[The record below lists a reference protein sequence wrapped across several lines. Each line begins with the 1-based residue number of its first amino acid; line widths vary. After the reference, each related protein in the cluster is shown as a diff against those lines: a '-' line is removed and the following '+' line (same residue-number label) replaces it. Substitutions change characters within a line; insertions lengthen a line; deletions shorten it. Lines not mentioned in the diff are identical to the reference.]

1 MKKNITLSYK
11 TVEKDV
17 AERLDFVTARELT
30 QFSRVHIQRWIKD
43 GKLLLD
49 GEIVKPKQ
57 LLKVN
62 QLISVETS
70 EEPTLEDEPE
80 DIPIEIIFEDADII
94 VLNKQPGLVVHPG
107 AGNRTGTLVNAL
119 LHHDEELSFLPRAG
133 IVHRLDKDTSG
144 VMVVAKNEFS
154 YLNLVTQL
162 KERKVNR
169 HYLAIVVG
177 EPLSGSTIN
186 EPIGRHPKLRTKQAV
201 TDAGKEA
208 ITNYKIKERMGG
220 YTLLNVSLE
229 TGRTHQIRVH
239 LAFINF
245 PILGDSVYG
254 GRKKFAAGT
263 TEAVKKEILKFPRQ
277 ALHAE
282 KLEFIHP
289 QSGKKVN
296 YSAKTPKDL
305 LHLIELLKNL
315 NE

>member
-1 MKKNITLSYK
+1 MKKSISLSYK
-11 TVEKDV
+11 TIEED
-17 AERLDFVTARELT
+17 AGERLDSVIAREFT
-30 QFSRVHIQRWIKD
+30 QFSRAHIQKWIKD

-57 LLKVN
+57 PLKIN
-62 QLISVETS
+62 QFISVEAL
-70 EEPTLEDEPE
+70 EEPTLEDGPE
-80 DIPIEIIFEDADII
+80 DIPLEIIFEDDDII
-94 VLNKQPGLVVHPG
+94 IINKQPGLVVHPG
-107 AGNRTGTLVNAL
+107 AGNQTGTLVNAL
-119 LHHDEELSFLPRAG
+119 LHHDEELRFLPRAG

-144 VMVVAKNEFS
+144 IMVVTKNEFS
-154 YLNLVTQL
+154 YLNLVSQL
-162 KERKVNR
+162 KERKVKR

-177 EPLSGSTIN
+177 EPLSGLTIN

-201 TDAGKEA
+201 TEAGKEA
-208 ITNYKIKERMGG
+208 ITNFKIKERMGG

-254 GRKKFAAGT
+254 GRKKFVAGT
-263 TEAVKKEILKFPRQ
+263 TEAEKKEILKFPRQ

-289 QSGKKVN
+289 TSGKSVN

-305 LHLIELLKNL
+305 TQLIELLKNL

>member
-1 MKKNITLSYK
+1 MKKSISLSYK
-11 TVEKDV
+11 TIEED
-17 AERLDFVTARELT
+17 AGERLDSVIAREFT
-30 QFSRVHIQRWIKD
+30 QFSRAHIQKWIKD

-49 GEIVKPKQ
+49 GETVKPKQ
-57 LLKVN
+57 PLKIN
-62 QLISVETS
+62 QFISVEAL
-70 EEPTLEDEPE
+70 EEPTLEDGPE
-80 DIPIEIIFEDADII
+80 DIPLEIIFEDNDII
-94 VLNKQPGLVVHPG
+94 IINKQPGLVVHPG
-107 AGNRTGTLVNAL
+107 SGNQTGTLVNAL
-119 LHHDEELSFLPRAG
+119 LHHDEELRFLPRAG

-144 VMVVAKNEFS
+144 IMVVTKNEFS
-154 YLNLVTQL
+154 YLNLVSQL

-177 EPLSGSTIN
+177 EPLSGLTIN

-201 TDAGKEA
+201 TEAGKEA
-208 ITNYKIKERMGG
+208 ITNFKIKERMGG

-254 GRKKFAAGT
+254 GRKKFVAGT
-263 TEAVKKEILKFPRQ
+263 TEAEKKEILKFPRQ

-289 QSGKKVN
+289 TSGKSVN

-305 LHLIELLKNL
+305 TQLIELLKNL

>member
-1 MKKNITLSYK
+1 MKKSISLSYK
-11 TVEKDV
+11 TIEED
-17 AERLDFVTARELT
+17 AGERLDSVIAREFT
-30 QFSRVHIQRWIKD
+30 QFSRAHIQKWIKD

-57 LLKVN
+57 PLKIN
-62 QLISVETS
+62 QFISVEAL
-70 EEPTLEDEPE
+70 EEPTLEDGPE
-80 DIPIEIIFEDADII
+80 DIPLEIIFEDNDII
-94 VLNKQPGLVVHPG
+94 IINKQPGLVVHPG
-107 AGNRTGTLVNAL
+107 AGNQTGTLVNAL
-119 LHHDEELSFLPRAG
+119 LHHDEELRFLPRAG

-144 VMVVAKNEFS
+144 IMVVTKNEFS
-154 YLNLVTQL
+154 YLNLVSQL

-177 EPLSGSTIN
+177 EPLSGLTIN

-201 TDAGKEA
+201 TEAGKEA
-208 ITNYKIKERMGG
+208 ITNFKIKERLGG

-263 TEAVKKEILKFPRQ
+263 TEAEKKEILKFPRQ

-289 QSGKKVN
+289 TSGKSVN

-305 LHLIELLKNL
+305 TQLIELLKNL

>member
-17 AERLDFVTARELT
+17 AERLDFVTAREFT

-154 YLNLVTQL
+154 YLNLVSQL

-208 ITNYKIKERMGG
+208 ITNFKIKERMGG

-263 TEAVKKEILKFPRQ
+263 TEAIKKEILKFPRQ

>member
-1 MKKNITLSYK
+1 MKKSISLSYK
-11 TVEKDV
+11 TIEED
-17 AERLDFVTARELT
+17 AGERLDSVIAREFT
-30 QFSRVHIQRWIKD
+30 QFSRAHIQKWIKD

-57 LLKVN
+57 PLKIN
-62 QLISVETS
+62 QFISVEAL
-70 EEPTLEDEPE
+70 EEPTLEDGPE
-80 DIPIEIIFEDADII
+80 DIPLEIIFEDDDII
-94 VLNKQPGLVVHPG
+94 IINKQPGLVVHPG
-107 AGNRTGTLVNAL
+107 AGNQTGTLVNAL
-119 LHHDEELSFLPRAG
+119 LHHDEELRFLPRAG

-144 VMVVAKNEFS
+144 IMVVTKNEFS
-154 YLNLVTQL
+154 YLNLVSQL

-177 EPLSGSTIN
+177 EPLSGLTIN

-201 TDAGKEA
+201 TEAGKEA
-208 ITNYKIKERMGG
+208 ITNFKIKERMGG

-254 GRKKFAAGT
+254 GRKKFVAGT
-263 TEAVKKEILKFPRQ
+263 TEAEKKEILKFPRQ

-289 QSGKKVN
+289 TSGMSVN

-305 LHLIELLKNL
+305 TQLIELLKNL

>member
-1 MKKNITLSYK
+1 MKKNISLSYK
-11 TVEKDV
+11 TIAEDTG
-17 AERLDFVTARELT
+17 ERLDSVIAREFT
-30 QFSRVHIQRWIKD
+30 QFSRAHIQKWIKD

-57 LLKVN
+57 PLKIN
-62 QLISVETS
+62 QFISVEAL
-70 EEPTLEDEPE
+70 EEPTLEDGPE
-80 DIPIEIIFEDADII
+80 DIPLEIIFEDDDII
-94 VLNKQPGLVVHPG
+94 IINKQPGLVVHPG
-107 AGNRTGTLVNAL
+107 AGNQTGTLVNAL
-119 LHHDEELSFLPRAG
+119 LHHDEELRFLPRAG

-144 VMVVAKNEFS
+144 IMVVTKNEFS
-154 YLNLVTQL
+154 YLNLVSQL
-162 KERKVNR
+162 KERKVKR

-177 EPLSGSTIN
+177 EPLSGLTIN

-201 TDAGKEA
+201 TEAGKEA
-208 ITNYKIKERMGG
+208 ITNFKIKERMGG

-254 GRKKFAAGT
+254 GRKKFVAGT
-263 TEAVKKEILKFPRQ
+263 TEAEKKEILKFPRQ

-289 QSGKKVN
+289 TSGKSVN

-305 LHLIELLKNL
+305 TQLIELLKNL

>member
-17 AERLDFVTARELT
+17 AERLDFVTAREFT
-30 QFSRVHIQRWIKD
+30 QFSRVHIQRWIKE

-154 YLNLVTQL
+154 YLNLVSQL

-208 ITNYKIKERMGG
+208 ITNFKIKERMGG

>member
-11 TVEKDV
+11 TIEKDI
-17 AERLDFVTARELT
+17 AERLDFVTAREFT
-30 QFSRVHIQRWIKD
+30 QFSRVHIQRWIKE

-80 DIPIEIIFEDADII
+80 DIPIEIIFEDTDII
-94 VLNKQPGLVVHPG
+94 VVNKQPGLVVHPG

-154 YLNLVTQL
+154 YLNLVSQL

-208 ITNYKIKERMGG
+208 ITSFSIKERMGG

-239 LAFINF
+239 LAFINY

-263 TEAVKKEILKFPRQ
+263 SEILKKELLKFPRQ

-289 QSGKKVN
+289 TSGKKVN
-296 YSAKTPKDL
+296 YSAKIPKDL
-305 LHLIELLKNL
+305 MQLIEFLKNL

>member
-1 MKKNITLSYK
+1 MKKNISLSYR
-11 TVEKDV
+11 TIAEDV
-17 AERLDFVTARELT
+17 GERLDSVIAREFA
-30 QFSRVHIQRWIKD
+30 QFSRVHIQKWIKD

-57 LLKVN
+57 PLKIN
-62 QLISVETS
+62 QLIFVETS
-70 EEPTLEDEPE
+70 EEPTLEDGPE
-80 DIPIEIIFEDADII
+80 DIPIEIIFEDKDII

-119 LHHDEELSFLPRAG
+119 LHHDDELSFLPRAG

-144 VMVVAKNEFS
+144 IMVVAKNEFS
-154 YLNLVTQL
+154 YLNLVSQL

-208 ITNYKIKERMGG
+208 ITNFRIKERMGG
-220 YTLLNVSLE
+220 YSLLNVSLE

-263 TEAVKKEILKFPRQ
+263 SETVKKEILKFPRQ

-289 QSGKKVN
+289 TSGKKVN
-296 YSAKTPKDL
+296 YSAKIPKDL
-305 LHLIELLKNL
+305 IQLIEFLKNL

>member
-1 MKKNITLSYK
+1 M
-11 TVEKDV
+11 
-17 AERLDFVTARELT
+17 
-30 QFSRVHIQRWIKD
+30 
-43 GKLLLD
+43 
-49 GEIVKPKQ
+49 
-57 LLKVN
+57 
-62 QLISVETS
+62 
-70 EEPTLEDEPE
+70 
-80 DIPIEIIFEDADII
+80 
-94 VLNKQPGLVVHPG
+94 
-107 AGNRTGTLVNAL
+107 
-119 LHHDEELSFLPRAG
+119 PRAG

-144 VMVVAKNEFS
+144 IMVVTKNEFS
-154 YLNLVTQL
+154 YLNLVSQL

-177 EPLSGSTIN
+177 EPLSGLTIN

-201 TDAGKEA
+201 TEAGREA
-208 ITNYKIKERMGG
+208 ITNFKIKERLGG

-263 TEAVKKEILKFPRQ
+263 TEAEKKEILKFPRQ

-289 QSGKKVN
+289 TSGKSVN
-296 YSAKTPKDL
+296 YSAKTPKDFTQ
-305 LHLIELLKNL
+305 LIELLKNL

>member
-177 EPLSGSTIN
+177 EPLSGLTIN

-201 TDAGKEA
+201 TEAGKEA
-208 ITNYKIKERMGG
+208 ITNFKIKERLGG

-289 QSGKKVN
+289 KSGKKVN

-305 LHLIELLKNL
+305 MQLIELLKNL

>member
-1 MKKNITLSYK
+1 MKKSISLSYK
-11 TVEKDV
+11 TIEED
-17 AERLDFVTARELT
+17 AGERLDSVIAREFT
-30 QFSRVHIQRWIKD
+30 QFSRAHIQKWIKD

-57 LLKVN
+57 PLKIN
-62 QLISVETS
+62 QFISVEAL
-70 EEPTLEDEPE
+70 EEPTLEDGPE
-80 DIPIEIIFEDADII
+80 DIPLEIIFEDNDII
-94 VLNKQPGLVVHPG
+94 IINKQPGLVVHPG
-107 AGNRTGTLVNAL
+107 AGNQTGTLVNAL
-119 LHHDEELSFLPRAG
+119 LHHDEELRFLPRAG

-144 VMVVAKNEFS
+144 IMVVTKNEFS
-154 YLNLVTQL
+154 YLNLVSQL

-177 EPLSGSTIN
+177 EPLSGLTIN

-201 TDAGKEA
+201 TEAGKEA
-208 ITNYKIKERMGG
+208 ITNFKIKERMGG

-254 GRKKFAAGT
+254 GRKKFVAGT
-263 TEAVKKEILKFPRQ
+263 TEAEKKEILKFPRQ

-289 QSGKKVN
+289 TSGKSVN
-296 YSAKTPKDL
+296 YSAKSPKDL
-305 LHLIELLKNL
+305 TQLIELLKNL

>member
-1 MKKNITLSYK
+1 MKKNISLSYE
-11 TVEKDV
+11 TIAEDV
-17 AERLDFVTARELT
+17 GERLDSVIAREFN
-30 QFSRVHIQRWIKD
+30 QFSRVHIQKWIKD

-49 GEIVKPKQ
+49 GEIVKPKHP
-57 LLKVN
+57 LKIN
-62 QLISVETS
+62 QLISVETL
-70 EEPTLEDEPE
+70 EESTLEDGPE
-80 DIPIEIIFEDADII
+80 DIPIEIIFEDKDII
-94 VLNKQPGLVVHPG
+94 IINKQPGLVVHPG

-144 VMVVAKNEFS
+144 IMVVARNEFS
-154 YLNLVTQL
+154 YLNLVSQL
-162 KERKVNR
+162 KEREVNR
-169 HYLAIVVG
+169 HYLAVVAG

-186 EPIGRHPKLRTKQAV
+186 EPIGRHPKQRTKQAV
-201 TDAGKEA
+201 TDEGKEA
-208 ITNYKIKERMGG
+208 ITNFKIQERMGG
-220 YTLLNVSLE
+220 YSLLNVSLE

-254 GRKKFAAGT
+254 GRRKFAPGT
-263 TEAVKKEILKFPRQ
+263 SETVKEEILKFPRQ

-289 QSGKKVN
+289 TSGKKVN
-296 YSAKTPKDL
+296 YSAKIPKDFMQ
-305 LHLIELLKNL
+305 LIEFLKNL

>member
-1 MKKNITLSYK
+1 MKKNISLSYK
-11 TVEKDV
+11 TIEED
-17 AERLDFVTARELT
+17 AGERLDSVIAREFT
-30 QFSRVHIQRWIKD
+30 QFSRAHIQKWIKD

-57 LLKVN
+57 PLKIN
-62 QLISVETS
+62 QFISVEAL
-70 EEPTLEDEPE
+70 EEPTLEDGPE
-80 DIPIEIIFEDADII
+80 DIPLEIIFEDDDII
-94 VLNKQPGLVVHPG
+94 IINKQPGLVVHPG
-107 AGNRTGTLVNAL
+107 AGNQTGTLVNAL
-119 LHHDEELSFLPRAG
+119 LHHDEELRFLPRAG

-144 VMVVAKNEFS
+144 IMVVTKNEFS
-154 YLNLVTQL
+154 YLNLVSQL
-162 KERKVNR
+162 KERKVKR

-177 EPLSGSTIN
+177 EPLSGLTIN

-201 TDAGKEA
+201 TEAGKEA
-208 ITNYKIKERMGG
+208 ITNFKIQERMGG

-263 TEAVKKEILKFPRQ
+263 TEAEKKEILKFPRQ

-289 QSGKKVN
+289 TSGKSVN

-305 LHLIELLKNL
+305 TQLIELLKNL

>member
-1 MKKNITLSYK
+1 MKKSISLSYK
-11 TVEKDV
+11 TIEED
-17 AERLDFVTARELT
+17 AGERLDSVIAREFT
-30 QFSRVHIQRWIKD
+30 QFSRAHIQKWIKD

-57 LLKVN
+57 PLKIN
-62 QLISVETS
+62 QFISVETL
-70 EEPTLEDEPE
+70 EEPTLEDGPE
-80 DIPIEIIFEDADII
+80 DIPLEIIFEDDDII
-94 VLNKQPGLVVHPG
+94 IINKQPGLVVHPG
-107 AGNRTGTLVNAL
+107 AGNQTGTLVNAL
-119 LHHDEELSFLPRAG
+119 LHHDEELRFLPRAG

-144 VMVVAKNEFS
+144 IMVVTKNEFS
-154 YLNLVTQL
+154 YLNLVSQL

-177 EPLSGSTIN
+177 EPLSGLTIN

-201 TDAGKEA
+201 TEAGKEA
-208 ITNYKIKERMGG
+208 ITNFKIKERMSG

-239 LAFINF
+239 LAFINY

-263 TEAVKKEILKFPRQ
+263 SETIKKELLKFPRQ

-289 QSGKKVN
+289 TSGKSVN

-305 LHLIELLKNL
+305 TQLIELLKNL

>member
-1 MKKNITLSYK
+1 MKKSISLSYK
-11 TVEKDV
+11 TIEED
-17 AERLDFVTARELT
+17 AGERLDSVIAREFT
-30 QFSRVHIQRWIKD
+30 QFSRAHIQKWIKD

-57 LLKVN
+57 PLKIN
-62 QLISVETS
+62 QFISVEAL
-70 EEPTLEDEPE
+70 EEPTLEDGPE
-80 DIPIEIIFEDADII
+80 DIPLEIIFEDDDII
-94 VLNKQPGLVVHPG
+94 IINKQPGLVVHPG
-107 AGNRTGTLVNAL
+107 AGNQTGTLVNAL
-119 LHHDEELSFLPRAG
+119 LHHDEELRFLPRAG

-144 VMVVAKNEFS
+144 IMVVTKNEFS
-154 YLNLVTQL
+154 YLNLVSQL

-177 EPLSGSTIN
+177 EPLSGLTIN

-201 TDAGKEA
+201 TEAGKEA
-208 ITNYKIKERMGG
+208 ITNFKIQERMGG

-254 GRKKFAAGT
+254 GRKKFVAGT
-263 TEAVKKEILKFPRQ
+263 TEAEKKEILKFPRQ

-289 QSGKKVN
+289 TSGKSVN

-305 LHLIELLKNL
+305 TQLIELLKNL

>member
-1 MKKNITLSYK
+1 MDRIFKRVLVPSDFKGS
-11 TVEKDV
+11 
-17 AERLDFVTARELT
+17 RLDKAAAALFPD
-30 QFSRVHIQRWIKD
+30 FSRSRLKTWIESGALTLGDMKTEPKVRLGGGEELVLDAQLDSVIPVEGENIPLTVVHEDKSILIID
-43 GKLLLD
+43 
-49 GEIVKPKQ
+49 KP
-57 LLKVN
+57 
-62 QLISVETS
+62 S
-70 EEPTLEDEPE
+70 
-80 DIPIEIIFEDADII
+80 
-94 VLNKQPGLVVHPG
+94 GLVVHPG

-144 VMVVAKNEFS
+144 IMVVAKNEFS
-154 YLNLVTQL
+154 YLNLVSQL

-177 EPLSGSTIN
+177 EPLSRSTIN

-201 TDAGKEA
+201 TDGGKEA
-208 ITNYKIKERMGG
+208 ITNFKIQERMGG
-220 YTLLNVSLE
+220 YSLLNVSLE

-263 TEAVKKEILKFPRQ
+263 SEIVKKEILKFPRQ

-289 QSGKKVN
+289 TSGKKVN
-296 YSAKTPKDL
+296 YSAKIPKDFIQ
-305 LHLIELLKNL
+305 LIEFLKSL

>member
-1 MKKNITLSYK
+1 MKKSISLSYK
-11 TVEKDV
+11 TIEED
-17 AERLDFVTARELT
+17 AGERLDSVIAKEFT
-30 QFSRVHIQRWIKD
+30 QFSRAHIQKWIKD

-57 LLKVN
+57 PLKIN
-62 QLISVETS
+62 QFISVEAL
-70 EEPTLEDEPE
+70 EDPTLEDGPE
-80 DIPIEIIFEDADII
+80 DIPLEIIFEDDDII
-94 VLNKQPGLVVHPG
+94 IINKQPGLVVHPG
-107 AGNRTGTLVNAL
+107 AGNQTGTLVNAL
-119 LHHDEELSFLPRAG
+119 LHHDEELRFLPRAG

-144 VMVVAKNEFS
+144 IMVVTKNEFS
-154 YLNLVTQL
+154 YLNLVSQL

-177 EPLSGSTIN
+177 EPLSGLTIN

-201 TDAGKEA
+201 TEAGKEA
-208 ITNYKIKERMGG
+208 ITNFKIKERMGG

-239 LAFINF
+239 LAFINY

-263 TEAVKKEILKFPRQ
+263 SETVKKELLKFPRQ

-289 QSGKKVN
+289 TSGKSVN

-305 LHLIELLKNL
+305 IQLIELLKNL

>member
-1 MKKNITLSYK
+1 MKKSISLSYK
-11 TVEKDV
+11 TIEED
-17 AERLDFVTARELT
+17 AGERLDSVIAREFT
-30 QFSRVHIQRWIKD
+30 QFSRAHIQKWIKD

-57 LLKVN
+57 PLKIN
-62 QLISVETS
+62 QFISVEAL
-70 EEPTLEDEPE
+70 EEPTLEDGPE
-80 DIPIEIIFEDADII
+80 DIPLEIIFEDNEII
-94 VLNKQPGLVVHPG
+94 ILNKQPGLVVHPG
-107 AGNRTGTLVNAL
+107 AGNQTGTLVNAL
-119 LHHDEELSFLPRAG
+119 LYHDEELRFLPRAG

-144 VMVVAKNEFS
+144 IMVVTKNEFS
-154 YLNLVTQL
+154 YLNLVSQL

-177 EPLSGSTIN
+177 EPLSGLTIN

-201 TDAGKEA
+201 TEAGKEA
-208 ITNYKIKERMGG
+208 ITNFKIKERMGG

-263 TEAVKKEILKFPRQ
+263 TEAEKKEILKFPRQ

-289 QSGKKVN
+289 TSGKSVN
-296 YSAKTPKDL
+296 YSAKSPKDL
-305 LHLIELLKNL
+305 TQLIELLKNL

>member
-1 MKKNITLSYK
+1 MKKSISLSYK
-11 TVEKDV
+11 TIEED
-17 AERLDFVTARELT
+17 AGERLDSVIAREFT
-30 QFSRVHIQRWIKD
+30 QFSRAHIQKWIKD

-57 LLKVN
+57 PLKIN
-62 QLISVETS
+62 QFITVEAL
-70 EEPTLEDEPE
+70 EEPTLEDGPE
-80 DIPIEIIFEDADII
+80 DIPLDIIFEDDDII
-94 VLNKQPGLVVHPG
+94 IINKQPGLVVHPG
-107 AGNRTGTLVNAL
+107 AGNQTGTLVNAL
-119 LHHDEELSFLPRAG
+119 LHHDEELRFLPRAG

-144 VMVVAKNEFS
+144 IMVVTKNEFS
-154 YLNLVTQL
+154 YLNLVSQL

-177 EPLSGSTIN
+177 EPLSGLTIN

-254 GRKKFAAGT
+254 GRKKFVAGT
-263 TEAVKKEILKFPRQ
+263 TEAEKKEILKFPRQ

-289 QSGKKVN
+289 TSGKSVN

>member
-1 MKKNITLSYK
+1 MKKSISLSYK
-11 TVEKDV
+11 TIEED
-17 AERLDFVTARELT
+17 AGERLDSVIAREFT
-30 QFSRVHIQRWIKD
+30 QFSRAHIQKWIKD

-57 LLKVN
+57 PLKIN
-62 QLISVETS
+62 QFISVEAL
-70 EEPTLEDEPE
+70 EEPTLEDGPE
-80 DIPIEIIFEDADII
+80 DIPLEIIFEDDDII
-94 VLNKQPGLVVHPG
+94 IINKQPGLVVHPG
-107 AGNRTGTLVNAL
+107 AGNQTGTLVNAL
-119 LHHDEELSFLPRAG
+119 LHHDEELRFLPRAG

-144 VMVVAKNEFS
+144 IMVVTKNEFS
-154 YLNLVTQL
+154 YLNLVSQL
-162 KERKVNR
+162 KERKVKR

-177 EPLSGSTIN
+177 EPLSGLTIN

-201 TDAGKEA
+201 TEAGKEA
-208 ITNYKIKERMGG
+208 ITNFKIKERMGG

-254 GRKKFAAGT
+254 GRKKFVAGT
-263 TEAVKKEILKFPRQ
+263 TEAEKKEILKFPRQ

-289 QSGKKVN
+289 TSGKSVN

-305 LHLIELLKNL
+305 IQLMHFLKNL

>member
-1 MKKNITLSYK
+1 MKKSISLSYK
-11 TVEKDV
+11 TIEED
-17 AERLDFVTARELT
+17 AGERLDSVIAREFT
-30 QFSRVHIQRWIKD
+30 QFSRAHIQKWIKD

-49 GEIVKPKQ
+49 GETVKPKQ
-57 LLKVN
+57 PLKIN
-62 QLISVETS
+62 QFISVEAL
-70 EEPTLEDEPE
+70 EEPTLEDRPE
-80 DIPIEIIFEDADII
+80 DIPLEIIFEDDDII
-94 VLNKQPGLVVHPG
+94 IINKQPGLVVHPG
-107 AGNRTGTLVNAL
+107 AGNQTGTLVNAL
-119 LHHDEELSFLPRAG
+119 LYHDEELRFLPRAG

-144 VMVVAKNEFS
+144 IMVVTKNEFS
-154 YLNLVTQL
+154 YLNLVSQL

-177 EPLSGSTIN
+177 EPLSGSKIN
-186 EPIGRHPKLRTKQAV
+186 EPIGRHPKFRTKQTV

-208 ITNYKIKERMGG
+208 ITSYKIQKRMGG

-239 LAFINF
+239 LAFINY

-263 TEAVKKEILKFPRQ
+263 SETVKKELLKFPRQ

-289 QSGKKVN
+289 TSGKSVN

-305 LHLIELLKNL
+305 TQLIELLKNL

>member
-1 MKKNITLSYK
+1 MKKSISLSYK
-11 TVEKDV
+11 TIEED
-17 AERLDFVTARELT
+17 AGERLDSVIAREFT
-30 QFSRVHIQRWIKD
+30 QFSRAHIQKWIKD

-57 LLKVN
+57 PLKIN
-62 QLISVETS
+62 QFISVEAL
-70 EEPTLEDEPE
+70 EEPTLEDGPE
-80 DIPIEIIFEDADII
+80 DIPLEIIFEDDDII
-94 VLNKQPGLVVHPG
+94 IINKQPGLVVHPG
-107 AGNRTGTLVNAL
+107 AGNQTGTLVNAL
-119 LHHDEELSFLPRAG
+119 LHHDEELRFLPRAG

-144 VMVVAKNEFS
+144 IMVVTKNEFS
-154 YLNLVTQL
+154 YLNLVSQL
-162 KERKVNR
+162 KERKVKR
-169 HYLAIVVG
+169 HYLAVVVG
-177 EPLSGSTIN
+177 EPLSDSRIN

-201 TDAGKEA
+201 TEAGKEA
-208 ITNYKIKERMGG
+208 ITNFKIKERLGG

-263 TEAVKKEILKFPRQ
+263 TEAEKKEILKFPRQ

-289 QSGKKVN
+289 TSGKSVN

-305 LHLIELLKNL
+305 TQLIELLKNL

>member
-1 MKKNITLSYK
+1 MKKSISLSYK
-11 TVEKDV
+11 TIEED
-17 AERLDFVTARELT
+17 AGERLDSVIAREFT
-30 QFSRVHIQRWIKD
+30 QFSRAHIQKWIKD

-57 LLKVN
+57 PLKIN
-62 QLISVETS
+62 QFISVEAL
-70 EEPTLEDEPE
+70 EEPTLEDGPE
-80 DIPIEIIFEDADII
+80 DIPLEIIFEDDDII
-94 VLNKQPGLVVHPG
+94 IINKQPGLVVHPG
-107 AGNRTGTLVNAL
+107 AGNQTGTLVNAL
-119 LHHDEELSFLPRAG
+119 LHHDEELRFLPRAG

-144 VMVVAKNEFS
+144 IMVVTKNEFS
-154 YLNLVTQL
+154 YLNLVSQL
-162 KERKVNR
+162 KERKVKR

-177 EPLSGSTIN
+177 EPLSGLTIN

-201 TDAGKEA
+201 TEAGKEA
-208 ITNYKIKERMGG
+208 ITNFKIKERMGG

-239 LAFINF
+239 LAFINY

-263 TEAVKKEILKFPRQ
+263 SETVKKELLKFPRQ

-289 QSGKKVN
+289 TSGKSVN

-305 LHLIELLKNL
+305 TQLIELLKNL

>member
-17 AERLDFVTARELT
+17 AERLDFVTAREFT

-154 YLNLVTQL
+154 YLNLVSQL

-208 ITNYKIKERMGG
+208 ITNFRIKERMGG
-220 YTLLNVSLE
+220 YSLLNVSLE

>member
-17 AERLDFVTARELT
+17 AERLDFVTAREFT

-154 YLNLVTQL
+154 YLNLVSQL

-177 EPLSGSTIN
+177 EPLSGSMIN

-208 ITNYKIKERMGG
+208 ITNFKIKERMGG

-296 YSAKTPKDL
+296 YSAETPKDL

>member
-1 MKKNITLSYK
+1 MKKSISLSYK
-11 TVEKDV
+11 TIEED
-17 AERLDFVTARELT
+17 AGERLDSVIAREFT
-30 QFSRVHIQRWIKD
+30 QFSRAHIQKWIKD

-57 LLKVN
+57 PLKIN
-62 QLISVETS
+62 QFISVEAL
-70 EEPTLEDEPE
+70 EEPTLEDGPE
-80 DIPIEIIFEDADII
+80 DIPLEIIFEDDDII
-94 VLNKQPGLVVHPG
+94 IINKQPGLVVHPG
-107 AGNRTGTLVNAL
+107 AGNQTGTLVNAL
-119 LHHDEELSFLPRAG
+119 LHHDEELRFLPRAG

-144 VMVVAKNEFS
+144 IMVVTKNEFS
-154 YLNLVTQL
+154 YLNLVSQL

-177 EPLSGSTIN
+177 EPLSGLTIN

-201 TDAGKEA
+201 TEAGKEA
-208 ITNYKIKERMGG
+208 ITNFKIKERLGG

-254 GRKKFAAGT
+254 RRKKFAAGT
-263 TEAVKKEILKFPRQ
+263 TEAEKKEILKFPRQ

-289 QSGKKVN
+289 TSGKSVN
-296 YSAKTPKDL
+296 YLAKTPKDL
-305 LHLIELLKNL
+305 TQLIELLKNL

>member
-1 MKKNITLSYK
+1 MKKSISLSYK
-11 TVEKDV
+11 TIEED
-17 AERLDFVTARELT
+17 AGERLDSVIAREFT
-30 QFSRVHIQRWIKD
+30 QFSRAHIQKWIKD

-57 LLKVN
+57 PLKIN
-62 QLISVETS
+62 QFISVEAL
-70 EEPTLEDEPE
+70 EEPTLEDGPE
-80 DIPIEIIFEDADII
+80 DIPLEIIFEDDDII
-94 VLNKQPGLVVHPG
+94 IINKQPGLVVHPG
-107 AGNRTGTLVNAL
+107 AGNQTGTLVNAL
-119 LHHDEELSFLPRAG
+119 LHHDEELRFLPRAG

-144 VMVVAKNEFS
+144 IMVVTKNEFS
-154 YLNLVTQL
+154 YLNLVSQL

-177 EPLSGSTIN
+177 EPLSGSMIN
-186 EPIGRHPKLRTKQAV
+186 EPIGRHPKFRTKQTV

-208 ITNYKIKERMGG
+208 ITRYKIQERMGG

-239 LAFINF
+239 LAFINY

-263 TEAVKKEILKFPRQ
+263 SETVKKELLKFPRQ

-289 QSGKKVN
+289 TSGKSVN

-305 LHLIELLKNL
+305 TQLIDLLQNL

>member
-1 MKKNITLSYK
+1 MKKSISLSYK
-11 TVEKDV
+11 TIEED
-17 AERLDFVTARELT
+17 AGERLDSVIAREFT
-30 QFSRVHIQRWIKD
+30 QFSRAHIQKWIKD

-57 LLKVN
+57 SLKIN
-62 QLISVETS
+62 QFISVEAL
-70 EEPTLEDEPE
+70 EEPTLEDGPE
-80 DIPIEIIFEDADII
+80 DIPLEIIFEDNDII
-94 VLNKQPGLVVHPG
+94 IINKQPGLVVHPG
-107 AGNRTGTLVNAL
+107 AGNQTGTLVNAL
-119 LHHDEELSFLPRAG
+119 LHHDEELRFLPRAG

-144 VMVVAKNEFS
+144 IMVVTKNEFS
-154 YLNLVTQL
+154 YLNLVSQL

-177 EPLSGSTIN
+177 EPLSGLTIN

-201 TDAGKEA
+201 TEAGKEA
-208 ITNYKIKERMGG
+208 ITNFKIKERMGG

-254 GRKKFAAGT
+254 GRKKFVAGT
-263 TEAVKKEILKFPRQ
+263 TEAEKKEILKFPRQ

-289 QSGKKVN
+289 TSGKSVN

-305 LHLIELLKNL
+305 TQLIELLKNL

>member
-17 AERLDFVTARELT
+17 AERLDFVTAREFT

-154 YLNLVTQL
+154 YLNLVSQL

-186 EPIGRHPKLRTKQAV
+186 EPIGRHPKFRTKQAV

-208 ITNYKIKERMGG
+208 ITNFKIKERMGG